1 MEERRAS
8 LLWVGLVHRAQPVW
22 QKSRPGFLAEPWG
35 NRESVFELT
44 AKQKK
49 IQCLATAREAAA
61 AARQASFQR
70 LHRHAALGTTEHG
83 AMKQCLQ
90 GQGLLTT

>member
-1 MEERRAS
+1 MEEQRAS
-8 LLWVGLVHRAQPVW
+8 LLWVGQAQPVW
-22 QKSRPGFLAEPWG
+22 QELRPGSLAEPG
-35 NRESVFELT
+35 DREFLFELT

-90 GQGLLTT
+90 GQRLLTT